1 MEANVSDLPSID
13 AGMNRGHPL
22 SILLVD
28 VDVGSFD
35 DPAARFGAAE
45 VRAKVEGSSTLA
57 VLQVCIGPHL
67 QKQFNQVFVPVF
79 GCHVKWGLKSKD
91 QNQTLFL
98 EPNSYNSYFI
108 LI

>member
-1 MEANVSDLPSID
+1 MDANVSDLPSID

-79 GCHVKWGLKSKD
+79 GCHVKRSLIFKKSK
-91 QNQTLFL
+91 TLL
-98 EPNSYNSYFI
+98 KT
-108 LI
+108 